1 MGARETL
8 VAARDE
14 HAAGYAAIGQ
24 QHAAPRAG
32 IVGAGFIGAVHARSA
47 RLAGARLTGIATSSP
62 ERSREAAGRLG
73 AERAYATAEALVTA
87 DDVDVVH
94 ICSPNATHAPLAT
107 LALEAG
113 KHVICE
119 KPLGRDASESYD
131 AWQRVDAAGVKH
143 MCAFNYRFV
152 PAVRLARQMIEA
164 VAFIHS
170 KGVRHSDIKLSQWLL
185 DKELNA
191 RLSDFN
197 ACGFD
202 EQPALDLDGIKALGY
217 EQPSHFMPR
226 DPARDNTIRSDLFA
240 LGSALYELER
250 GRCPYT
256 EVREDLITGYFATER
271 FPSLVGLTMGSI
283 IAASWKGEF
292 LTATQMLQAG
302 AELWGA
308 I

>member
-1 MGARETL
+1 MEKPPSPPPPEGELLT
-8 VAARDE
+8 
-14 HAAGYAAIGQ
+14 
-24 QHAAPRAG
+24 
-32 IVGAGFIGAVHARSA
+32 VGACSATHRLGESVVRTVRIDDDPEVTRGNALAMTAETNAYKILGAHDQ
-47 RLAGARLTGIATSSP
+47 IATCLYISP
-62 ERSREAAGRLG
+62 IADILVLPFYKSGDLRQ
-73 AERAYATAEALVTA
+73 YAIDHGTNSHL
-87 DDVDVVH
+87 
-94 ICSPNATHAPLAT
+94 
-107 LALEAG
+107 
-113 KHVICE
+113 
-119 KPLGRDASESYD
+119 YQ
-131 AWQRVDAAGVKH
+131 W
-143 MCAFNYRFV
+143 
-152 PAVRLARQMIEA
+152 ARQMIEA

-226 DPARDNTIRSDLFA
+226 DPARDNTVRSDLFA